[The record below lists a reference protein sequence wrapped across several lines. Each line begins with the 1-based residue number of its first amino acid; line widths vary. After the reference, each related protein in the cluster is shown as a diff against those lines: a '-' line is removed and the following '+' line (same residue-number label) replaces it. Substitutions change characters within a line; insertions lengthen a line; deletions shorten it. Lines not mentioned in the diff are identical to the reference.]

1 MRLAGHLDDYALEAA
16 SEDAAV
22 REGVAAIYE
31 RRAARETSLMAEDL
45 FHAAA
50 AAARQEIIRRLTL
63 NRTRASGTDAANH
76 GSRRVV
82 VASAP
87 ICRALAI
94 PGRFCVARPSY
105 DQRFLGTVS
114 PAGLLGTDNFSRRRE
129 GQATP
134 EQGSSEP
141 AAQRSE
147 RRRREI
153 SYRRMPTGREVL
165 EIFQDAGVHPE
176 TADDRHAASAHA
188 VACHSN
194 GGRPSVGDEMLELAG
209 KPGSYHLLSRQ
220 QGQDGEEND
229 AAPSQNPK

>member
-1 MRLAGHLDDYALEAA
+1 MRLAGHLADYALEAA
-16 SEDAAV
+16 PEDAAV

-31 RRAARETSLMAEDL
+31 RRAAREPDGREPVPCCSRCRTP
-45 FHAAA
+45 
-50 AAARQEIIRRLTL
+50 RIIRRLTL

-76 GSRRVV
+76 GSQRVV
-82 VASAP
+82 VASVP

-94 PGRFCVARPSY
+94 PGSFCVARPPY
-105 DQRFLGTVS
+105 DPRLLGTVS
-114 PAGLLGTDNFSRRRE
+114 SAGLHRTDNSSRRQE

-134 EQGSSEP
+134 EQGSSER

-153 SYRRMPTGREVL
+153 SYRRMPAGREVL

-194 GGRPSVGDEMLELAG
+194 GGRPRVGNEMLG
-209 KPGSYHLLSRQ
+209 WPGSPVRT
-220 QGQDGEEND
+220 
-229 AAPSQNPK
+229 